1 MQARVDLV
9 RSLGVDTLQH
19 PYHQDFDRVCAAA
32 LAVSSLAAVSSWR
45 LSQSL
50 CLMRAGKQLLDLKV
64 MGFFSERIFEALL
77 WVGKGL
83 SQ

>member
-1 MQARVDLV
+1 
-9 RSLGVDTLQH
+9 VDTLQH

-64 MGFFSERIFEALL
+64 IGFFSERIVEALPL
-77 WVGKGL
+77 GGEGAVAVIP
-83 SQ
+83 